1 MGGMNLH
8 GIVRA
13 AINAVNP
20 DILGTWRESTGSTT
34 DAVGRQV
41 PNYTDHTD
49 TRMQVQALSGR
60 DLRHTDFLSLQGIKR
75 AVYLFPTVQGI
86 SSPQAKGGDL
96 LQFPMATGGPI
107 LRWLVVVELEQ
118 WNPNGTWC
126 KVGVVLQDDVAT
138 TAAPDVAGLSLDDAL
153 AAIVAAGL
161 TFGDETD
168 ANSPTVP
175 AGDVIS
181 QDPAAGVQVPYDTEI
196 DLVISLGPTPP

>member
-1 MGGMNLH
+1 MGMNLH

-13 AINAVNP
+13 AINTVNP

-34 DAVGRQV
+34 DAAGRQV
-41 PNYTDHTD
+41 PNYTDHPD
-49 TRMQVQALSGR
+49 TLMQVQALSGR

-96 LQFPMATGGPI
+96 LQFPMVTGGPI

-118 WNPNGTWC
+118 WSPNGTWC

-138 TAAPDVAGLSLDDAL
+138 VGAPDVVGLTL
-153 AAIVAAGL
+153 AAATTAITAVGL
-161 TFGDETD
+161 TLGDVTS
-168 ANSPTVP
+168 ANSPSVP
-175 AGDVIS
+175 VGDAIS
-181 QDPAAGVQVPYDTEI
+181 QSPAAGVQVPYDTEI
-196 DLVISLGPTPP
+196 DVVISLGPLAL